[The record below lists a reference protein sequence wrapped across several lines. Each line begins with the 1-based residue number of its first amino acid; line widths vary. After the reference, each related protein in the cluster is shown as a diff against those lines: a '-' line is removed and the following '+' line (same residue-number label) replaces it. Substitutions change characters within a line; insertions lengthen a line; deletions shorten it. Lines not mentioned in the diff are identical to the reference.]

1 MLKNIPRKAQ
11 LDHIAQHGAAEILRD
26 LCHRTERRLW
36 AGKKIVQILHASPG
50 RRLVVGIDIV
60 PAVDRRIVHHTGTGV
75 DALRREIGAV
85 AAQLLIIVEPRIAA
99 VGPVTG
105 VQHGAEPPVRTKDHM
120 HPPCSHSMCFRCV
133 LFIDILVKMRY
144 SYTKKKEWRSP
155 MNTAELSRVCRQ
167 VRRDIINMTANAGS
181 GHPGGSLSAVELMV
195 STFYNHMRVDPKNP
209 KAEDR
214 DRFVLSK
221 GHAAPCYYAVLAEL
235 GFISR
240 DEFKNFRQ
248 LHSILQGHPDCK
260 KVPGVDASTGSL
272 GQGCSIAVGMALGAK
287 LQGKDTKVFTLLGDG
302 ECQEGQ
308 IWEALMSAAHYKLDN
323 LTVMVDNNGLQIDG
337 SNNEVMSLGD
347 LAAKLRAFG
356 FDLYEIDGHDLD
368 AVEAALSAPAA
379 AGKPKAI
386 LAHTVKGKGVSF
398 MENQVGWHG
407 KAPNEEQRQQALKE
421 LED

>member
-1 MLKNIPRKAQ
+1 
-11 LDHIAQHGAAEILRD
+11 
-26 LCHRTERRLW
+26 
-36 AGKKIVQILHASPG
+36 
-50 RRLVVGIDIV
+50 
-60 PAVDRRIVHHTGTGV
+60 
-75 DALRREIGAV
+75 
-85 AAQLLIIVEPRIAA
+85 
-99 VGPVTG
+99 
-105 VQHGAEPPVRTKDHM
+105 
-120 HPPCSHSMCFRCV
+120 
-133 LFIDILVKMRY
+133 
-144 SYTKKKEWRSP
+144 

-195 STFYNHMRVDPKNP
+195 SVFYNHMRVDPKNP

-287 LQGKDTKVFTLLGDG
+287 VQGKDTKVFTLLGDG

-323 LTVMVDNNGLQIDG
+323 LTVIVDNNGLQIDG
-337 SNNEVMSLGD
+337 SNDQVMGLGNI
-347 LAAKLRAFG
+347 AQKFTAFG
-356 FDLYEIDGHDLD
+356 FRVMEVADGNDLKQVLD
-368 AVEAALSAPAA
+368 ALHQPAQ
-379 AGKPKAI
+379 KDVPTCI
-386 LAHTVKGKGVSF
+386 LCHTVKGKGVSF

-407 KAPNEEQRQQALKE
+407 KAPNAEQRDQALKE
-421 LED
+421 LEA